1 MLELC
6 QNGSRKTRGTTLAM
20 KHLGDF
26 ELKTVV
32 LHSFV
37 PRYKKP
43 RCASV
48 FSTQIALHVGFPG
61 DQMAVPCRPS
71 DGIFGAPLGRRVAD
85 AELRRQAL
93 AAAIIGNRSLWEL
106 QLDRSLRDTPGGEA
120 SGSGAV

>member
-6 QNGSRKTRGTTLAM
+6 QRGSRKTRGTTLAM

-26 ELKTVV
+26 ELKTVA

-37 PRYKKP
+37 PRNEKP

-61 DQMAVPCRPS
+61 DQVAVP
-71 DGIFGAPLGRRVAD
+71 
-85 AELRRQAL
+85 
-93 AAAIIGNRSLWEL
+93 
-106 QLDRSLRDTPGGEA
+106 
-120 SGSGAV
+120 